1 MNKTIT
7 LAGSLALV
15 LNLPLAQA
23 DDIYSMEDD
32 SEITEAA
39 PVEELGGL
47 GVGALAGAAV
57 GGPIGAIVGGL
68 GGGLLVQGAS
78 LEDENTQLRTQL
90 SETEGELAKLRVAHR
105 QLTKARLQQV
115 RLSQQQLAPSHERI
129 NDFGMSVQF
138 RHDSAQLEPHF
149 MRQLQ
154 QFVRSFAGFDALHVH
169 LSGHADR
176 NGSESYNDTLAKRRL
191 GAVSDALRKAGWPA
205 QRIHRYV
212 HGERAPLGKAQDKA
226 GYVFDRRVVIR
237 LGRAG
242 EGV

>member
-1 MNKTIT
+1 MNKAIT

-23 DDIYSMEDD
+23 DDIYSMQDD

-47 GVGALAGAAV
+47 GVGAVLGAVV

-68 GGGLLVQGAS
+68 GGGLLVQGVS

-90 SETEGELAKLRVAHR
+90 AEAEGELSTLRVAHR
-105 QLTKARLQQV
+105 QLTEARLQQV
-115 RLSQQQLAPSHERI
+115 RLVQQQAAPAYERI
-129 NDFGMSVQF
+129 NGFGMNVQF

-149 MRQLQ
+149 VRQLQ
-154 QFVRSFAGFDALHVH
+154 QFTRSFAGIDVLHVH

-176 NGSESYNDTLAKRRL
+176 NGSESYNDTLANRRL
-191 GAVSDALRKAGWPA
+191 EAVSDALRKAGWPA

-237 LGRAG
+237 LGKAG